1 MRCLNLF
8 GMPGLLQNKEAAMT
22 FSEML
27 ETVEKNLELAAGE
40 HKLLI
45 SDVIRMVCDYC
56 NLSENCIPDILEPV
70 IRKKVKGILNYE
82 EANGTG
88 YHPEVASI
96 KEGDGSITWVQT
108 DGNTKESIY
117 GLSSSDKAALRR
129 HRRLRGY
136 D

>member
-1 MRCLNLF
+1 
-8 GMPGLLQNKEAAMT
+8 MT

-27 ETVEKNLELAAGE
+27 ETIEKNLELAAGE

-45 SDVIRMVCDYC
+45 SDMILMVCDYC
-56 NLSENCIPDILEPV
+56 NLNENCIPDILEPV
-70 IRKKVKGILNYE
+70 IRKKVKGILDYE

-96 KEGDGSITWVQT
+96 KEGDGSITWAQT
-108 DGNTKESIY
+108 EGNTRASIY
-117 GLSSSDKAALRR
+117 ELNASDKAALKR

-136 D
+136 A